1 MCETAFKRETAVVR
15 SAGSGDAPSGPD
27 PDRGPCNTG
36 PHGRGVALCLCIRHG
51 TWLIRMMVYALHHL
65 LHACDVWDPVW
76 KVS

>member
-1 MCETAFKRETAVVR
+1 MVYFVVCETAFKRETAVVR

-51 TWLIRMMVYALHHL
+51 
-65 LHACDVWDPVW
+65 
-76 KVS
+76 

>member
-36 PHGRGVALCLCIRHG
+36 PHGRGVALCLCIYA
-51 TWLIRMMVYALHHL
+51 MVYMVDGIRTAPHL

>member
-1 MCETAFKRETAVVR
+1 VCETAFKRETAVVR

-36 PHGRGVALCLCIRHG
+36 PLPAAVSLSVC
-51 TWLIRMMVYALHHL
+51 VYALLHHL